1 MNQQTGQITRRP
13 VATDGLSADS
23 VYEDET
29 GDLWLL
35 TNSPVVG
42 LVRYDRRADRL
53 TSYPLAARAPR
64 AGGVLASTTSG
75 GSLNGMLAADGQNGL
90 WVPSSEGLSY
100 FDRRTERFTHRFQHE
115 DANPHSLDSNAIF
128 SVYQDRGGV
137 LWVGTENA
145 GLNVLNF
152 RQQQFVRYM
161 HRPADPQQCLAREGE
176 GDPPGSRWRAVGG
189 FVPSRPG
196 PVESEVGP
204 DSPLPVPATATRIRL
219 VQERTSTAST
229 EILRAF
235 SGSAAV
241 VVVWSGS
248 TSALDASST
257 TGTTVAIRAA

>member
-1 MNQQTGQITRRP
+1 M
-13 VATDGLSADS
+13 
-23 VYEDET
+23 YEDEA

-42 LVRYDRRADRL
+42 LVRYDRRAERV
-53 TSYPLAARAPR
+53 TSYPLAAHAPR

-100 FDRRTERFTHRFQHE
+100 FDRRTERFTHRFQHDE
-115 DANPHSLDSNAIF
+115 ANPHSLDSNAIF

-145 GLNVLNF
+145 GLNILNF
-152 RQQQFVRYM
+152 RQQQFVHYRR
-161 HRPADPQQCLAREGE
+161 RPADPNSLSPGRVKAIHQDRDGVVWVGFFPRALDRLDRQTGQIVHYLPGG
-176 GDPPGSRWRAVGG
+176 GDETTLGAGTNVNSIYRDPRA
-189 FVPSRPG
+189 
-196 PVESEVGP
+196 
-204 DSPLPVPATATRIRL
+204 I
-219 VQERTSTAST
+219 
-229 EILRAF
+229 

-241 VVVWSGS
+241 AAVWSGS
-248 TSALDASST
+248 TSGLAASSV